1 MKTSHF
7 RPFCA
12 AFLGFA
18 VVFALAAT
26 ISMRALAAGESSS
39 SPQLIQPAELVKVL
53 RGPASHRPLLIQV
66 GFRTLYE
73 QAHIPGSEYVGP
85 TSEPQG
91 LQELH
96 KRVQALPRNRY
107 IVLYCGCCPWS
118 HCPNVRPAYKE
129 LRDMGFSNVKVLY
142 IASNFGADWVNK
154 GYPVTRGN

>member
-1 MKTSHF
+1 MKSLRF
-7 RPFCA
+7 RPISA
-12 AFLGFA
+12 AILGFA
-18 VVFALAAT
+18 FVFAVSAT
-26 ISMRALAAGESSS
+26 ISMRALAAGDSA
-39 SPQLIQPAELVKVL
+39 PQLIQPAELVKAL
-53 RGPASHRPLLIQV
+53 RGPANRKPLLIQV

-73 QAHIPGSEYVGP
+73 QAHIPGSEYIGP

-96 KRVQALPRNRY
+96 KRVQALPRNRF

-129 LRDMGFSNVKVLY
+129 LREMGFSNVKVLY
-142 IASNFGADWVNK
+142 IADNFGADWVNK